1 MSGTTLAHSIVIDSR
16 AAGRKCGKEQN
27 MSGAADK
34 AKGRVKE
41 AIGAL
46 TGDRKMKRE
55 GKIDQADGDV
65 KDSAE
70 KTVDRVKNALNR

>member
-1 MSGTTLAHSIVIDSR
+1 
-16 AAGRKCGKEQN
+16 

-55 GKIDQADGDV
+55 GKIDQAAGDV

-70 KTVDRVKNALNR
+70 KTVDRVKDALNR